1 MRKNRLHILLLMLI
15 PCMCILEMFIH
26 PITIRAD
33 DTFMAYC
40 YKKSGEI
47 FYEEEFKSKSKQ
59 FDPNDIEVI
68 FLNVKPCRKF
78 KKNMTEEEANEKI
91 PVAEAITCLLVEKY
105 GLKFFRNTEE
115 YPNGKKKTEYTGYGT
130 SKYLIEYKHGKLT
143 EWYETGQKKHEVDFK
158 FGSKEGKLSVW
169 YKNGAKQSKAN
180 LVGGKLNGVAK
191 TYYQNGGLMYKDTFK
206 NGEKIN
212 RKAYDKEGKLNF
224 NQDY

>member
-1 MRKNRLHILLLMLI
+1 MRKNGHHILFIMLI
-15 PCMCILEMFIH
+15 PCMCIFEMFIH
-26 PITIRAD
+26 PIIIRAD

-47 FYEEEFKSKSKQ
+47 FYEEELKSKSKQ

-91 PVAEAITCLLVEKY
+91 PVAEFITCNLVDNF

-130 SKYLIEYKHGKLT
+130 SKYLIE
-143 EWYETGQKKHEVDFK
+143 
-158 FGSKEGKLSVW
+158 
-169 YKNGAKQSKAN
+169 
-180 LVGGKLNGVAK
+180 
-191 TYYQNGGLMYKDTFK
+191 
-206 NGEKIN
+206 
-212 RKAYDKEGKLNF
+212 
-224 NQDY
+224 